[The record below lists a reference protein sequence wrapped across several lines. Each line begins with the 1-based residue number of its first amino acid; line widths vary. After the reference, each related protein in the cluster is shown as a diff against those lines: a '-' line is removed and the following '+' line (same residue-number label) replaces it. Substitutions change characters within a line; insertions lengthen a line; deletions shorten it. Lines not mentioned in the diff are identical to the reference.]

1 MQPNGAERTVDGTPT
16 VDLLWILAH
25 PDDEAFGNAG
35 VMSWARSQGL
45 RCGLVCAT
53 RGEAGEISDPSL
65 ADRESLGAV
74 RELEL
79 RTAMMHIELAA
90 LRILPFRDSGMA
102 GTGENADPRSLEMAT
117 DASVIAFLISH
128 IRELR
133 PSTVITFGPDGVY
146 GHPDHVKI
154 GRLTMEAVEAAARPD
169 RPGLGAPWRVMSL
182 YHTAAPREAIIAAS
196 QQEGGPF
203 SSLPPEAVQSLGVPS
218 SEITHWFDM
227 SPYLENK
234 KRVIRSHAT
243 QLSHSGPFSDLDQSD
258 AEAWLAREQFVRV
271 APPWDPGRS
280 TSDPFNLL
288 ASHHPG
294 TPFSVEPSPA

>member
-1 MQPNGAERTVDGTPT
+1 MQIRGTERTVDGTHK

-35 VMSWARSQGL
+35 VITWARSQGL

-74 RELEL
+74 REAEL
-79 RTAMMHIELAA
+79 RTAMSHVDLAA

-102 GTGENADPRSLEMAT
+102 GTEENADPRSLEMAT
-117 DASVIAFLISH
+117 DASVVAFLTFH
-128 IRELR
+128 VRELN

-154 GRLTMEAVEAAARPD
+154 GRLAKEAVHAAPTPEQ
-169 RPGLGAPWRVMSL
+169 PGLGVPWQVTSM
-182 YHTAAPREAIIAAS
+182 YYTAAPREAIIAAS

-243 QLSHSGPFSDLDQSD
+243 QLSHSGPFSDLDQPD
-258 AEAWLAREQFVRV
+258 AESWLSREQFVRI
-271 APPWDPGRS
+271 ALPWDAEQSAG
-280 TSDPFNLL
+280 DPFDLL

-294 TPFSVEPSPA
+294 TPFSVEPAPA